1 MILFKNCSVLPEL
14 TEGFDGTI
22 CDILT
27 DGERIKGIYECGQC
41 PEEADIVIDENGRF
55 VLPGFIDMH
64 VHLTL
69 SGNDTRIDNEK
80 SGVQRGYDALKYA
93 QDALNAGF
101 TTLRDVGATHNIAID
116 LRNSINQGDFVGPTI
131 HACGRILTP
140 TEIGNEFLPG
150 LYNEV
155 DTPDEIVKAVRQE
168 VAKGADYIKV
178 MGSGAAQNPG
188 GEPGKPIITLDDL
201 RTMVEA
207 AAFKGTYVA
216 SHCHG
221 ATAIHNA
228 ILAGV
233 HTIEHASYLTD
244 ESIELLKGNTNSY
257 IIPTLLIVWKLTADV
272 AESSAYMGEKAREM
286 LGAVK
291 TGIRKAY
298 DAGLTLGFGTD
309 TGIDPVHHGQ
319 NSEEFILRR
328 DFWGMKEIDILKQ
341 ATINSATIMG
351 IDKDYGTISAGK
363 FADFVVLD
371 RNPLEDIAA
380 AHDGVVSVV
389 KWGEIVR

>member
-14 TEGFDGTI
+14 MDGFSEAK

-27 DGERIKGIYECGQC
+27 DGKRIKGIYKCGEC
-41 PEEADIVIDENGRF
+41 PFESETVIDEDGRF

-69 SGNDTRIDNEK
+69 SGDDTRIDNEK

-101 TTLRDVGATHNIAID
+101 TVLRDVGATHNIAIN
-116 LRNSINQGDFVGPTI
+116 LRNSINKGDFVGPTI
-131 HACGRILTP
+131 YACGLILTP
-140 TEIGNEFLPG
+140 TEIGNDFLPG
-150 LYNEV
+150 LYSEV
-155 DTPDEIVKAVRQE
+155 DTPDEIIKAVRQE

-178 MGSGAAQNPG
+178 MGSGSAQNPG
-188 GEPGKPIITLDDL
+188 GEPGKPIITLEDL
-201 RTMVEA
+201 KVMVEA
-207 AAFKGTYVA
+207 AAFKDTYVA
-216 SHCHG
+216 AHCHG

-244 ESIELLKGNTNSY
+244 ESIELLKGNTDSY

-286 LGAVK
+286 LNAVK

-319 NSEEFILRR
+319 NSEEFALRR

-341 ATINSATIMG
+341 ATINSAKIMG
-351 IDKDYGTISAGK
+351 IDKDYGTLAVGK
-363 FADFVVLD
+363 YADFVVLD
-371 RNPLEDIAA
+371 RNPLKDIAA

-389 KWGEIVR
+389 KWGKVVR